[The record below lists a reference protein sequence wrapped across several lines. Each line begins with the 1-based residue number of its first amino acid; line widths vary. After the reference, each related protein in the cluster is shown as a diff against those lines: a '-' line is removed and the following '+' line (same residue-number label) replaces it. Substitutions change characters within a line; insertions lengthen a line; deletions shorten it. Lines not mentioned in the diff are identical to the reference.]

1 MIHPARLMA
10 YPIPEVRQ
18 KIRWQD
24 VALYNIAVGLGQDP
38 LDARQLR
45 FTYEEGLV
53 ALPSIATVLGYPG
66 FWLKAPDTGVDWV
79 RVVHGEQ
86 SLTLHRPIPTRG
98 EVVGT
103 SRMTRILDKG
113 AGRGALLTY
122 ERVLRDA
129 ATGEALATL
138 EQTTFARGDGGFG
151 GSPGPAPA
159 PHPEPDRAP
168 DATRDMPTRPEQAAL
183 YRLNGDHN
191 PLHID
196 PAVAAAAGYPRPILH
211 GLCSFGVACHALVA
225 ELCGHDVARFGTMAA
240 RFSAPVFP
248 GETLRV
254 EIWHEPGG
262 AAFRVRVPER
272 DAVVIRH
279 GLFRHAH

>member
-1 MIHPARLMA
+1 MIDEARLMA

-18 KIRWQD
+18 RIRWQD
-24 VALYNIAVGLGQDP
+24 GAHYNIGVGLGQDP
-38 LDARQLR
+38 MDTRQLR
-45 FTYEEGLV
+45 FTYEENLV

-86 SLTLHRPIPTRG
+86 SVTLHRPIPASG

-113 AGRGALLTY
+113 AGKGALLTY

-129 ATGEALATL
+129 ATGEPLATL

-151 GSPGPAPA
+151 GAPGPAPA

-168 DATRDMPTRPEQAAL
+168 DVTRDLPTRPEQAAL

-196 PAVAAAAGYPRPILH
+196 PAVAAAAGYKRPILH

-225 ELCGHDVARFGTMAA
+225 ELCGYDVTRFGTMAA

-254 EIWHEPGG
+254 EMWHEPGG
-262 AAFRVRVPER
+262 AAFRARAVER
-272 DAVVIRH
+272 DVIVIRH
-279 GLFRHAH
+279 GLFRHAA